1 MVPSLKRLLGIILFF
16 LKGGMRMDYDTEMK
30 NLRNSMLELK
40 TKILMMK
47 SKKNVPDFAEQIENY
62 TKEYNE
68 LKRKYAILT
77 MEQRQ
82 EKKEGR

>member
-1 MVPSLKRLLGIILFF
+1 
-16 LKGGMRMDYDTEMK
+16 MDYDTEIK

-40 TKILMMK
+40 IKIMMLS
-47 SKKNVPDFAEQIENY
+47 SKKDISDFAEQVKNY

-68 LKRKYAILT
+68 LKREYAMLT
-77 MEQRQ
+77 FKQRQ

>member
-1 MVPSLKRLLGIILFF
+1 
-16 LKGGMRMDYDTEMK
+16 MDYDTEIK

-40 TKILMMK
+40 IKIMMLS
-47 SKKNVPDFAEQIENY
+47 SKKNISDYAEQVKNY

-68 LKRKYAILT
+68 LKRKYAMLT
-77 MEQRQ
+77 FKQRQ

>member
-1 MVPSLKRLLGIILFF
+1 
-16 LKGGMRMDYDTEMK
+16 MDYDTEMK

-40 TKILMMK
+40 TKIMMLS
-47 SKKNVPDFAEQIENY
+47 SKKDVPDFAKQIEKY
-62 TKEYNE
+62 TKAYNE

>member
-1 MVPSLKRLLGIILFF
+1 MVPCKKALLGIILFL

-30 NLRNSMLELK
+30 NLRNSMLDLK

-47 SKKNVPDFAEQIENY
+47 SKKDVPDFAEQIENY

-68 LKRKYAILT
+68 LKRKYAILI

>member
-1 MVPSLKRLLGIILFF
+1 
-16 LKGGMRMDYDTEMK
+16 MDYDTEMK
-30 NLRNSMLELK
+30 NLRNSMLDFK

-47 SKKNVPDFAEQIENY
+47 SKKDVPDFAKQIEKY

>member
-1 MVPSLKRLLGIILFF
+1 MVPCKKALLGIILFL

>member
-1 MVPSLKRLLGIILFF
+1 
-16 LKGGMRMDYDTEMK
+16 MDYDTEIK

-40 TKILMMK
+40 IKIMMLS
-47 SKKNVPDFAEQIENY
+47 SKKDISDFAKQVERY

-68 LKRKYAILT
+68 LKRKYALLT
-77 MEQRQ
+77 FEQRQ

>member
-1 MVPSLKRLLGIILFF
+1 
-16 LKGGMRMDYDTEMK
+16 MDYDTEIK

-40 TKILMMK
+40 IKIMMLS
-47 SKKNVPDFAEQIENY
+47 SKKDISDFAEQIENY

-68 LKRKYAILT
+68 LKRKYAMLT
-77 MEQRQ
+77 FEQRQ

>member
-1 MVPSLKRLLGIILFF
+1 
-16 LKGGMRMDYDTEMK
+16 MDYDTEIK

-40 TKILMMK
+40 IMMLS
-47 SKKNVPDFAEQIENY
+47 SKKDISDFAEQVKNY

-68 LKRKYAILT
+68 LKRKYAMLT
-77 MEQRQ
+77 FKQRQ

>member
-1 MVPSLKRLLGIILFF
+1 MVPCKKALLGIILFL

-30 NLRNSMLELK
+30 NLRNSMLDLK

-47 SKKNVPDFAEQIENY
+47 SKKDVPDFAEQIENY

>member
-1 MVPSLKRLLGIILFF
+1 
-16 LKGGMRMDYDTEMK
+16 MDYDTEIK

-40 TKILMMK
+40 IKIMMLS
-47 SKKNVPDFAEQIENY
+47 SKKDISDFAEQAKNY

-68 LKRKYAILT
+68 LKRKYAMLT
-77 MEQRQ
+77 FKQRQ

>member
-1 MVPSLKRLLGIILFF
+1 
-16 LKGGMRMDYDTEMK
+16 MDYDTEMK

>member
-1 MVPSLKRLLGIILFF
+1 
-16 LKGGMRMDYDTEMK
+16 MDYDTEIK

-40 TKILMMK
+40 IKIMMLS
-47 SKKNVPDFAEQIENY
+47 SKKDISDFAEQVKNY

-68 LKRKYAILT
+68 LKRKYSMLT
-77 MEQRQ
+77 FKQRQ

>member
-1 MVPSLKRLLGIILFF
+1 MVPSLKRLLGIILFL

>member
-1 MVPSLKRLLGIILFF
+1 
-16 LKGGMRMDYDTEMK
+16 MDYDTEIK

-40 TKILMMK
+40 IKKMMLS
-47 SKKNVPDFAEQIENY
+47 SKKDISDFAEQVKNY

-68 LKRKYAILT
+68 LKRKYAMLRFK
-77 MEQRQ
+77 QRQ

>member
-1 MVPSLKRLLGIILFF
+1 
-16 LKGGMRMDYDTEMK
+16 MDYDTEMK
-30 NLRNSMLELK
+30 NLRNSMLDLK

-47 SKKNVPDFAEQIENY
+47 SKKDVPDFAEQIENY
-62 TKEYNE
+62 TTEYNE